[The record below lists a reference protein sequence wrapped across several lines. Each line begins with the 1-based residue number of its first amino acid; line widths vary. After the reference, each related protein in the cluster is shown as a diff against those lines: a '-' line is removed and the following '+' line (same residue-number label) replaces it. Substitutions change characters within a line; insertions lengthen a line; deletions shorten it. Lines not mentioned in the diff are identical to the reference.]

1 MVYTRETWTLDEN
14 DGDVRRTTITEGM
27 IGQRPN
33 LHQDSLGRHY
43 WQLPDYH
50 SLSYVTSTTNIYYEC
65 KKRRVDH
72 NGQRIFY
79 GDRCFTVYKWLERLE
94 AELGVTEGDG
104 LYKTELDDGR
114 LVYVLVVAAS
124 DKLET
129 VPRPAARI
137 DAFKKFLNTDKE
149 PRVRLMVQ
157 PRTYPP

>member
-27 IGQRPN
+27 IGQGPG

-94 AELGVTEGDG
+94 AELGVTEGNG

-124 DKLET
+124 DKPET

-137 DAFKKFLNTDKE
+137 EAFKKFLNTEKE

-157 PRTYPP
+157 PRTYPS